1 MAAEM
6 AGWSPAFAKR
16 TWAFDFTVLPS
27 SRRNA
32 SQLFLDTAD
41 QKSVFDVLAAAHPRG
56 PSYSHYYDLGSFSSS
71 FLNSNETF
79 CMLNRQRELTLRRS
93 TAAPTASSSAY
104 V

>member
-1 MAAEM
+1 MEAWKAMAAEM

-41 QKSVFDVLAAAHPRG
+41 QKSVFDVLAASHPRG
-56 PSYSHYYDLGSFSSS
+56 PSYSHYYDLGSFPQAPSSTKTQ
-71 FLNSNETF
+71 LN
-79 CMLNRQRELTLRRS
+79 
-93 TAAPTASSSAY
+93 
-104 V
+104 